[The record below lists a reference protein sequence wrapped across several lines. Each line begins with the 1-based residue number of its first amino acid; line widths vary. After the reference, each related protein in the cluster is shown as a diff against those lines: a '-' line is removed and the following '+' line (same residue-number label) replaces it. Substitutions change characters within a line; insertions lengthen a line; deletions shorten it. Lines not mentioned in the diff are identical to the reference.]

1 MGTSAPMRTP
11 LDAASARHTPYAAS
25 QRNTLRKHKPE
36 SNSQSSSSSRLSR
49 ASSGSSRSSL
59 SRACLRPTASMVE
72 EFEVEGLLG
81 TIHRSDS
88 IQSAQ
93 TFHSALSGESELFQS
108 CHSSFMSAGPPQV
121 ASTSSKAAPL
131 TRTSTAATVLEFPDG
146 PAGRSYGTFD
156 ITLPSVA
163 EFSDTDSID
172 SRITGE
178 DSWVDTA
185 QEMDHSIIAR
195 PTLNMA
201 FRCPLPDGPDSD
213 DDAGMDT
220 TIIPPPLS
228 YHDSTDTSSSPSS
241 GPSTSDL
248 SLPSQDSPRKRIWE
262 VSPEEYVPR
271 PKGLPAR
278 SVPSVLEIGMQ
289 WEREQQGRARTRGG
303 ANPTVGRARR
313 IYGDAQYM
321 N

>member
-1 MGTSAPMRTP
+1 
-11 LDAASARHTPYAAS
+11 
-25 QRNTLRKHKPE
+25 
-36 SNSQSSSSSRLSR
+36 
-49 ASSGSSRSSL
+49 
-59 SRACLRPTASMVE
+59 MVE

-81 TIHRSDS
+81 TIHRNDS

-93 TFHSALSGESELFQS
+93 TFHSALSGDSQLFQS
-108 CHSSFMSAGPPQV
+108 CHSSFMSMGPPQA
-121 ASTSSKAAPL
+121 ASTGSKGAPL
-131 TRTSTAATVLEFPDG
+131 TRTSTAATVLEFPEG
-146 PAGRSYGTFD
+146 PTDPSYGTFD

-185 QEMDHSIIAR
+185 QDMDPSTAAR
-195 PTLNMA
+195 PTLDMA
-201 FRCPLPDGPDSD
+201 FRCPLPDGHDSD
-213 DDAGMDT
+213 DDIGMNT
-220 TIIPPPLS
+220 TIVPPPLS
-228 YHDSTDTSSSPSS
+228 YHDSTDTSSSPSTD
-241 GPSTSDL
+241 PSTSDL
-248 SLPSQDSPRKRIWE
+248 SLPSQASPRKRIWE

-289 WEREQQGRARTRGG
+289 WEREQQGRARMRG
-303 ANPTVGRARR
+303 ANPANPAVGRTRR
-313 IYGDAQYM
+313 IHGDAQYM